1 MDLIDSVRLIIQ
13 LFLLPCKPRFCLIY
27 FLARGLFKQSLFG
40 RLQLCIF
47 TESLLLTLSLPEV
60 AKVNFPNFQF
70 GKGTHTKKNVHVAR
84 ERSVKVVS
92 FKWSYHRMSST
103 DSKASTT

>member
-1 MDLIDSVRLIIQ
+1 MIIQ
-13 LFLLPCKPRFCLIY
+13 LSLLPFKPRFCLIY

-60 AKVNFPNFQF
+60 AKVKIQQDLNFQIF
-70 GKGTHTKKNVHVAR
+70 SLEKAKKKNVHVAR

-92 FKWSYHRMSST
+92 FKWSHHRMSST

>member
-1 MDLIDSVRLIIQ
+1 MIIQ

-60 AKVNFPNFQF
+60 AKVKIQQDLNFQIF
-70 GKGTHTKKNVHVAR
+70 SLEKAKKKKNVHVER

-92 FKWSYHRMSST
+92 FKWSHNRMSPT

>member
-60 AKVNFPNFQF
+60 AKVNFPNFQS
-70 GKGTHTKKNVHVAR
+70 GKGQKKNVHVAR
-84 ERSVKVVS
+84 ERSVKEVS